1 MGMEESMAE
10 GVLMPK
16 AGITVEECIITE
28 WMKKKGDK
36 VAVGEVLFTYET
48 DKATFECESTA
59 KGEMLE
65 VFYLEGDEVPVLE
78 VVCAI
83 GQPGESTD
91 NLKGGA
97 EAAPEGH
104 QPATGKTANESVVNT
119 TANETEIPT
128 IHQVTEQTA
137 STVNTD
143 MKISPR
149 ARMTASAMGV
159 NPALANP
166 TGPDGRIVEKDVRD
180 YAVNRPLKD
189 VAEPV
194 EANPEIMPNIPSVE
208 NEYEDIKF
216 SGVRKATAK
225 AMTKSLTLMAQLT
238 HQHSFDAT
246 TIQAL
251 RKNLKQRKEV
261 LNMSNITLNDMVLFA
276 VSRVL
281 LNHQDLNANMLEEN
295 SVRRFKHVHLGMA
308 VDTPKGLFVPV
319 IRYADQMSLEEIS
332 IEAKRIAKIC
342 QEGKATPDMMSG
354 GTFTVSNLGSL
365 GVEMFT
371 PVINPPQTGILGV
384 CGINTRVR
392 EVNGELKGY
401 PSMGLSLTYDHRA
414 VDGSPASRFMKE
426 LCTALE
432 NLNLML
438 MK

>member
-1 MGMEESMAE
+1 MGMEGSMAE

-28 WMKKKGDK
+28 WVKKKGDK

-59 KGEMLE
+59 EGEILE
-65 VFYLEGDEVPVLE
+65 VFYVEGDEVPVLE

-91 NLKGGA
+91 NLKGG
-97 EAAPEGH
+97 EEGASERH
-104 QPATGKTANESVVNT
+104 QPAAGKTANEPVVNKA
-119 TANETEIPT
+119 ANGTEVPT
-128 IHQVTEQTA
+128 IHQITEQTA

-180 YAVNRPLKD
+180 YAVNRPFKD
-189 VAEPV
+189 VAQPV
-194 EANPEIMPNIPSVE
+194 EENPEIMPHIPSVE

-216 SGVRKATAK
+216 SGVRKTTAK

-251 RKNLKQRKEV
+251 RKNLKQNGEA

-281 LNHQDLNANMLEEN
+281 LKHPDLNANMLEEN

-332 IEAKRIAKIC
+332 IEAKRIAKLC
-342 QEGKATPDMMSG
+342 REGKATPDMMSG

-426 LCTALE
+426 LCTVLE

>member
-1 MGMEESMAE
+1 MEMEESMAE

-28 WMKKKGDK
+28 WLKKKGDN
-36 VAVGEVLFTYET
+36 VAVGDILFTYET

-59 KGEMLE
+59 EGEILE
-65 VFYLEGDEVPVLE
+65 VFYAEGDEVPVLE

-91 NLKGGA
+91 NLKCSGEASSVGEKSNVMEA
-97 EAAPEGH
+97 TKTVVEPATLTIPEAA
-104 QPATGKTANESVVNT
+104 V
-119 TANETEIPT
+119 
-128 IHQVTEQTA
+128 QTA
-137 STVNTD
+137 QAANTD
-143 MKISPR
+143 VKISPR

-159 NPALANP
+159 NAALATP
-166 TGPDGRIVEKDVRD
+166 TGPGGRIVEKDVRD
-180 YAVNRPLKD
+180 YAVSHPLEEVTKP
-189 VAEPV
+189 AEQSPQ
-194 EANPEIMPNIPSVE
+194 IIPNISGVE

-216 SGVRKATAK
+216 TGVRKATAK
-225 AMTKSLTLMAQLT
+225 AMVRSLTAMAQLT

-246 TIQAL
+246 TIQVL
-251 RKNLKQRKEV
+251 RKSLKQHGEA
-261 LNMSNITLNDMVLFA
+261 LQMSNITLNDMVLFA

-281 LNHQDLNANMLEEN
+281 LKHPDLNANMLEEN

-319 IRYADQMSLEEIS
+319 IRYADQMSLEEIA
-332 IEAKRIAKIC
+332 IEAKRIARLC
-342 QEGKATPDMMSG
+342 QEGKATPDIMSG

-384 CGINTRVR
+384 CGITTRVR

-432 NLNLML
+432 SFDLIL